1 MMARLPTPRFY
12 KWYLVTVSQHC
23 GKQMALYMVTILGFG
38 PLYIVP
44 SAVASTI
51 TEDEL
56 PR

>member
-1 MMARLPTPRFY
+1 MDNLMSL
-12 KWYLVTVSQHC
+12 WQ
-23 GKQMALYMVTILGFG
+23 
-38 PLYIVP
+38 PLYIAP